1 MNRNLHTDS
10 SDRRC
15 MHIEI
20 DISGSRIRYDAGDHV
35 AIYPQNDTEL
45 VEKIGKLLELDL
57 DTVFTMINLASL

>member
-1 MNRNLHTDS
+1 
-10 SDRRC
+10 
-15 MHIEI
+15 MHIEV

-57 DTVFTMINLASL
+57 DTVFTMINLGSGQPKELHFFHP